1 MALFLQKLYVIGIKR
16 DRKTSRLPGLTKL
29 FFSYYVC
36 ITGILPFL
44 FFILHFYHLRLILNL
59 QLGGV
64 VEVAKSLYN
73 A

>member
-44 FFILHFYHLRLILNL
+44 FFILHFLPFETNSEFAVGWGCRGCKVII
-59 QLGGV
+59 
-64 VEVAKSLYN
+64 
-73 A
+73 